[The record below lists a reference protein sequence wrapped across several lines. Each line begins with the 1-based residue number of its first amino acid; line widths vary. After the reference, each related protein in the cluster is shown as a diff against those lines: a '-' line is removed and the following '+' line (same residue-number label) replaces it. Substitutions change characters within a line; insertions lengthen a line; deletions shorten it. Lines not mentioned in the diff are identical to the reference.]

1 MENSLTNL
9 PPTTPPRYGAYSSS
23 LNSSRENR
31 TKENNRN
38 GQDMDK
44 DTKKGRKMSVLA
56 LLGKL
61 SKSRDTNRSQS
72 PFSPPPYSS
81 SSTPPWHDSTTAPRL
96 SNQLSPPTSTSLV
109 SIHLKPAEYVRRIKR
124 LLANS
129 KRPPPS
135 PLPQSSPHPP
145 SPPGHVDGSN
155 VQQNIPNNNG
165 TKPGAETSLQ
175 QQQNTSPPP
184 PQPIL
189 HFPTLPAHHADKIH
203 NNNIYNTST
212 SEIPNPP
219 QNPTRSSCP
228 LLPPDIQPSLLLHN
242 PVNKESRFLKTFL
255 RNSPPRSSTP
265 VTQFNIATL
274 QAELDGRL
282 GPMGGRGCVGV
293 RDVSKPNPL
302 GPDGGDDYDELLELG
317 RSVRG
322 TSRLEEEQER
332 SRKKLVSGVE
342 RWLDGVEDGV
352 PAEG

>member
-109 SIHLKPAEYVRRIKR
+109 SIHLKPAE
-124 LLANS
+124 
-129 KRPPPS
+129 
-135 PLPQSSPHPP
+135 
-145 SPPGHVDGSN
+145 
-155 VQQNIPNNNG
+155 
-165 TKPGAETSLQ
+165 
-175 QQQNTSPPP
+175 
-184 PQPIL
+184 
-189 HFPTLPAHHADKIH
+189 
-203 NNNIYNTST
+203 
-212 SEIPNPP
+212 
-219 QNPTRSSCP
+219 
-228 LLPPDIQPSLLLHN
+228 
-242 PVNKESRFLKTFL
+242 
-255 RNSPPRSSTP
+255 SSTP